1 VTPPFLSGTLVVRD
15 VVSQGYPFVEAI
27 EAVLPV
33 CDEFLISD
41 GWSTDRTWECLEALA
56 AAYPGKITL
65 YRDEWVDATRGGEV
79 IARMTNRLLDRC
91 AGVYGLN
98 VQANEVLHEDALD
111 ELRRLPE
118 LYPDTDL
125 FALPF
130 LNLMGGRLV
139 WNATFRR
146 RLFRLG
152 PGIRS
157 RADGYD
163 VGHARWAHL
172 PELQHIAGLRPPG
185 RRHTHYLVAP
195 FYRYRA
201 LFPLGYLEKLRTRL
215 ELVRDAPER
224 EAYLW
229 RRESAHAEAVW
240 RELNPSTASAA
251 RFWDAMAP
259 YFDEAFW
266 RDLPADVRPPLT
278 IPRRCLG
285 RTDGAPGRM
294 RHLLDRWEYP
304 VDETLAR
311 LRAMRSTAPAAQP
324 ASSRGGS

>member
-1 VTPPFLSGTLVVRD
+1 VTAPFLSGTLVVRN
-15 VVSQGYPFVEAI
+15 VVSQGYPFVEAV
-27 EAVLPV
+27 EAVLPI

-41 GWSTDRTWECLEALA
+41 GWSTDRTWECLQALA
-56 AAYPGKITL
+56 AAYPGRITL
-65 YRDEWVDATRGGEV
+65 YRDEWVGATRGAEV
-79 IARMTNRLLDRC
+79 VARMTNRLLDRC
-91 AGVYGLN
+91 RGVYGLN

-118 LYPDTDL
+118 LYPEPDL

-130 LNLMGGRLV
+130 LNLMGGHLV

-152 PGIRS
+152 PGIRC

-172 PELQHIAGLRPPG
+172 PELRQVAGLPQPG
-185 RRHTHYLVAP
+185 GRHTHYLVAP

-201 LFPLGYLEKLRTRL
+201 LFPGGYLEKLQTRIAL
-215 ELVRDAPER
+215 MRDEPATETYLWHR
-224 EAYLW
+224 EA
-229 RRESAHAEAVW
+229 AHAEAVW
-240 RELNPSTASAA
+240 RELNPETASAVH
-251 RFWDAMAP
+251 FWDAMAS
-259 YFDEAFW
+259 YFDERLW
-266 RDLPADVRPPLT
+266 QDLPAGVSPPRS
-278 IPRRCLG
+278 IPRRWLR
-285 RTDGAPGRM
+285 RTDQAPCRM

-311 LRAMRSTAPAAQP
+311 LRAMHASAALTP
-324 ASSRGGS
+324 